1 MPKPKQRNNKVV
13 IGLTGSFGSGKSTV
27 SRILASWGARI
38 IDADKI
44 AHGYLKPKGRVYKK
58 IVSAFG
64 SSVIG
69 KNNEID
75 RRALGRIAFS
85 DTNKLKKLNNIVHPE
100 VIRAINKKL
109 AGIKKG
115 VVILDAPLL
124 LEVGLENAV
133 SKLIVVAVDKNTQL
147 ERLLKKTSLSRAEI
161 LKRIKF
167 QIPQNVKLRSA
178 NFIIDNSGTLKETKK
193 QVFSIRRKLWKS

>member
-1 MPKPKQRNNKVV
+1 MPKQKQKNKKIIVGV
-13 IGLTGSFGSGKSTV
+13 TGSFGSGKSAVTD
-27 SRILASWGARI
+27 ILASWGAQV

-44 AHGYLKPKGRVYKK
+44 AHDYLKPGGKVYKK

-64 SSVIG
+64 RSIIA
-69 KNNEID
+69 KNKEID
-75 RRALGRIAFS
+75 RGALGNLVFN

-100 VIRAINKKL
+100 VIRAIQLKL

-124 LEVGLENAV
+124 LEVGLRNAV
-133 SKLIVVAVDKNTQL
+133 GKLIVVAVDKDTQL
-147 ERLLKKTSLSRAEI
+147 ERLLKKTTLSRRDI
-161 LKRIKF
+161 LKRINF

-193 QVFSIRRKLWKS
+193 QVLAIRRKLWKS